1 VLNRR
6 PTSGLVWELVV
17 RDLRLRYRRSALG
30 VLWAQ
35 VAPLS
40 YVLVLTVVFTRVV
53 PLSIEHYPVFVLVG
67 MLPWLWFQAALQ
79 AGTTSVV
86 DAPDLLRQPGFP
98 RMALPLVSVGS
109 TLAQHVLA
117 LPVAIGAAAIV
128 TGRVPAT
135 VVALVPLLA
144 LQALLCAGP
153 AFALASAHSR
163 LRDTARLVTVAL
175 VPLFYATPV
184 FYDESALDAAPLL
197 RLNPMAP
204 IVDGYRAALLRGTWP
219 APVPLGVVALAGAVL
234 LAAGIT
240 LYRGRMGR
248 FLEEL

>member
-1 VLNRR
+1 
-6 PTSGLVWELVV
+6 
-17 RDLRLRYRRSALG
+17 
-30 VLWAQ
+30 
-35 VAPLS
+35 
-40 YVLVLTVVFTRVV
+40 
-53 PLSIEHYPVFVLVG
+53 
-67 MLPWLWFQAALQ
+67 
-79 AGTTSVV
+79 
-86 DAPDLLRQPGFP
+86 
-98 RMALPLVSVGS
+98 MALPLVSVGS